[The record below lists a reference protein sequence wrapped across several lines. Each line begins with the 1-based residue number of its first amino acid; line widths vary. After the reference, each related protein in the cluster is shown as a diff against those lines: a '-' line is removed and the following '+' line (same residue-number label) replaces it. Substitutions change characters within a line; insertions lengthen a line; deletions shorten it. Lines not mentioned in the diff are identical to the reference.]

1 MLFSHSPTTSPS
13 RTRYSLLPT
22 PYSLTPHIQGD
33 LQMSMFFDVLS
44 AINNPSQ
51 QGSVSQLA
59 DIMNSVQSLTL
70 QSGIQQHQL
79 QTMVSVVG
87 NAIRPVL
94 QQQQT
99 NIGSGRLDNLIGEVI
114 TAGGTG
120 STFQSLFSPQ
130 LMQQMSETVAQQTGM
145 SPNVAQNALPTVITA
160 VLSIFRMGTHQT
172 AAWGNSNPLLSSFL
186 DSNRDGATDL
196 SDVMKFANRFLNPPA
211 A

>member
-1 MLFSHSPTTSPS
+1 
-13 RTRYSLLPT
+13 
-22 PYSLTPHIQGD
+22 
-33 LQMSMFFDVLS
+33 MSMFFDVLS

-59 DIMNSVQSLTL
+59 DTINSLQSLTSK
-70 QSGIQQHQL
+70 SGIQQHQL

-87 NAIRPVL
+87 NFIRPVL
-94 QQQQT
+94 QQQQA
-99 NIGSGRLDNLIGEVI
+99 NIGSGRLDNLISEVI
-114 TAGGTG
+114 ASGGTG

-130 LMQQMSETVAQQTGM
+130 LMQQISEAVANATGM
-145 SPNVAQNALPTVITA
+145 SPNLAQTALPTVTTA
-160 VLSIFRMGTHQT
+160 VLSLLRMGTPQT

-186 DSNRDGATDL
+186 DSDKDGDTDL